1 MCTLLLQMCLLLL
14 PAGMIRNNLFVEG
27 AMRLEEALQY
37 EVGEMVTAVVQPDI
51 QPDGIDANYAHV
63 LLKPCSK

>member
-1 MCTLLLQMCLLLL
+1 MCLLLL
-14 PAGMIRNNLFVEG
+14 SAGMIRNNLFVEA

-37 EVGEMVTAVVQPDI
+37 DIGEMVTAVVQPDI
-51 QPDGIDANYAHV
+51 QPDGIDANYAQV